1 MDMEKLEERLS
12 LVETKVKRLEEADVS
27 KDRRLVDIERRL
39 SGIDET
45 IKETT
50 RQTNA
55 EIKSVETEL
64 KSDIKHNQKA
74 IIESN
79 ERTTERVLKLV
90 SDTNMSRTELWKYV
104 LGAGGLATL
113 IGTILQALFS

>member
-1 MDMEKLEERLS
+1 MDMEKMEERLS
-12 LVETKVKRLEEADVS
+12 IVESKVKRLEEADEN

-64 KSDIKHNQKA
+64 KSDIKQNQTV

-90 SDTNMSRTELWKYV
+90 SDTNLSRTELWKYI

-113 IGTILQALFS
+113 IGTILQALFT